1 MEGTVRLLTALIV
14 VGLAAGTARAAE
26 RVDLELVL
34 LADASG
40 SIDKGEIRFQRQGYD
55 AAITHP
61 EVLAAISQGFSQRI
75 AVTFVEWGSEGSQEV
90 VVPWTVV
97 DGTGDRPGVR
107 AGAAGAA
114 SPGLRHE
121 RDRQRHR

>member
-1 MEGTVRLLTALIV
+1 MTGGTERGGAAMRHFIGAIALAV
-14 VGLAAGTARAAE
+14 SMLGGHAAAE

-40 SIDKGEIRFQRQGYD
+40 SIDDAEIHFQRQGYA

-61 EVLAAISQGFSQRI
+61 KVLAAIAQGFEQRI
-75 AVTFVEWGSEGSQEV
+75 AVNYVEWGDASSQEV

-97 DGTGDRPGVR
+97 DG
-107 AGAAGAA
+107 
-114 SPGLRHE
+114 
-121 RDRQRHR
+121 